1 MTTVPPAL
9 PDRARNERFHGG
21 HEFARLLLGKA
32 DMREWI
38 KSNIRVPNWRMLVAA
53 LGRTSMREGITVQVS
68 DADRAGLVAIVADR
82 NSPQKQV

>member
-32 DMREWI
+32 DMR
-38 KSNIRVPNWRMLVAA
+38 V
-53 LGRTSMREGITVQVS
+53 
-68 DADRAGLVAIVADR
+68 D
-82 NSPQKQV
+82 